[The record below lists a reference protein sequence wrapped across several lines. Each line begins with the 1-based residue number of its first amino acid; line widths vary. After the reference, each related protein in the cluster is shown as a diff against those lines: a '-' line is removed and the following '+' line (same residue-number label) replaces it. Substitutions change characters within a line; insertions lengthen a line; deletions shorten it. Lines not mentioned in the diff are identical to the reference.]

1 MTSNPGYAPPSYDD
15 SNNDP
20 KYGSVPPSGMTE
32 SETAYLPAAEGGV
45 TLDGVGF
52 EDNNVRRLFI
62 RKVYSILTLQLIFTG
77 AVIAAFQTS
86 DTLRDYVG
94 PGTEREGLWLV
105 HVSYVF
111 FIFTYFCLV
120 CPCCNFQRRYPL
132 NIVFL
137 CLLTLS
143 LSIMTGII
151 AVYFDTEVVCMA
163 AGTTALVVAVV
174 TGLTFWTKFDITQFW
189 YIMLIMP
196 IGMFLVWP
204 FLIFM
209 PGVGALHTAYCG
221 MGVVCFTLYL
231 AFDTK
236 MIMGGGRF
244 QLDPDDY
251 IVAVVQLYVDIV
263 QIFLYLLQIFGR
275 SD

>member
-1 MTSNPGYAPPSYDD
+1 
-15 SNNDP
+15 
-20 KYGSVPPSGMTE
+20 
-32 SETAYLPAAEGGV
+32 
-45 TLDGVGF
+45 
-52 EDNNVRRLFI
+52 
-62 RKVYSILTLQLIFTG
+62 
-77 AVIAAFQTS
+77 
-86 DTLRDYVG
+86 
-94 PGTEREGLWLV
+94 
-105 HVSYVF
+105 
-111 FIFTYFCLV
+111 
-120 CPCCNFQRRYPL
+120 
-132 NIVFL
+132 
-137 CLLTLS
+137 
-143 LSIMTGII
+143 MTGII